1 MVIITG
7 DNKVIIESF
16 VFPIITLFITT
27 MQFIYLITN
36 SLVYNPTINFFILR
50 MPFLTVRL
58 RFRSVFLP
66 VKLLLDGYVLC
77 IWCGN

>member
-1 MVIITG
+1 MTIAG
-7 DNKVIIESF
+7 DNKVIIGKTKLS
-16 VFPIITLFITT
+16 IITLFITT

-50 MPFLTVRL
+50 MPFLTVRV